1 MTTDKSSKQEQLPS
15 NRCAAL
21 TSKNKDC
28 KNPAVKGSEYCGQHD
43 NWHLKTDAEKAPSHG
58 GPRAPTKAEAQKMQ
72 DEAGAKTPA
81 GGAVITESEAEQAV
95 ARAADPAFAKY
106 ELAKRVAHTL
116 ACSSLVPDPYRG
128 KPNDV
133 FVAINMGSEL
143 GMEPF
148 QAIQS
153 IAVIDGKPCL
163 YGDGLIGVVRASP
176 ICMWIEESLSED
188 GLTATCKTQR
198 KGDPNPITASYS
210 MTDAMQAG
218 IDSKFNWKKHPKR
231 MLQMRARAY
240 CLRDAY
246 PDLLKG
252 LGVVEERQDHEDTP
266 PPVISYELPEATSN
280 KPLLQSEIDS
290 VKNVFGEGVEVAPTL
305 SEVERAIHQSDTMEE
320 LLKAGDMAKG
330 LNTMDQGTARITY
343 KKMRAVLLEPKK

>member
-1 MTTDKSSKQEQLPS
+1 MTTKK
-15 NRCAAL
+15 AAKKKAKKK
-21 TSKNKDC
+21 TSRART
-28 KNPAVKGSEYCGQHD
+28 PAKRKEVIDTSTGEVVVTQ
-43 NWHLKTDAEKAPSHG
+43 
-58 GPRAPTKAEAQKMQ
+58 AEAEESLTQA
-72 DEAGAKTPA
+72 AGKALA
-81 GGAVITESEAEQAV
+81 S
-95 ARAADPAFAKY
+95 DPAFAKY
-106 ELAKRVAHTL
+106 ELAKRVAQSL
-116 ACSSLVPDPYRG
+116 ANSNLVPSDYRG

-153 IAVIDGKPCL
+153 IAVIEGKPCL

-176 ICMWIEESLSED
+176 KCLWIEETLSED
-188 GLTATCKTQR
+188 GKTATCRTQR
-198 KGDPNPITASYS
+198 DGDPNPVTAQYS

-252 LGVVEERQDHEDTP
+252 LGVVEERQDHDDTP
-266 PPVISYELPEATSN
+266 PPVTEYTLPEQQNNEQLEKA
-280 KPLLQSEIDS
+280 KD
-290 VKNVFGEGVEVAPTL
+290 VFGEGVEVCPTL
-305 SEVERAIHQSDTMEE
+305 SEVERAIHQSDSMED
-320 LLKAGDMAKG
+320 LLAAGQKAK
-330 LNTMDQGTARITY
+330 LLTPEEQSTARITY
-343 KKMRAVLLEPKK
+343 KKMRAVLLEDQQ